1 MTLDTIDAKILNV
14 LQENARVSISE
25 LSKRVHLSLSAVS
38 ERLKKLESSG
48 IIDQYTTI
56 LNSASLDKQISSIML
71 VSLEDPSK
79 IDEFLKFI
87 DENDEILE
95 AYHITGDA
103 DYSLKIITSSMQG
116 LESIINKIKT
126 VSAVRKTQTS
136 VVLSTLKHKYSIPP
150 IPTKE

>member
-95 AYHITGDA
+95 AYHITGDS

>member
-56 LNSASLDKQISSIML
+56 LNSASLDRQISSIML

-87 DENDEILE
+87 EENDEILE

-103 DYSLKIITSSMQG
+103 DYSLKIVTSSMQG
-116 LESIINKIKT
+116 LENIINKIKT